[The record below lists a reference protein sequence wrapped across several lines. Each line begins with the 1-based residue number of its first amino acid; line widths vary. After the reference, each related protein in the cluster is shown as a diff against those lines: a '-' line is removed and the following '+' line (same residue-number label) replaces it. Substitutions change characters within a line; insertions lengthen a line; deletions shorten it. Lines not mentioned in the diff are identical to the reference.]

1 MVETTVI
8 HISSNNTYLEE
19 KCRICLERG
28 KEELK
33 KRCDCND
40 LCHDS
45 CLINWIH
52 QRPNTQDKKDMKCEI
67 CKTSYNTD
75 KKFNRKLN
83 NDITI
88 LWCLFTFIFFI
99 SLHIWFSIFLSNL
112 KNQDVKM
119 DALPYFI
126 ILLLIISIYLSI
138 VFYLSKL

>member
-1 MVETTVI
+1 MFR
-8 HISSNNTYLEE
+8 
-19 KCRICLERG
+19 KG

-88 LWCLFTFIFFI
+88 IMVFIYFYIFHIHYIYGFQFFFQI
-99 SLHIWFSIFLSNL
+99 L
-112 KNQDVKM
+112 KIKM
-119 DALPYFI
+119 
-126 ILLLIISIYLSI
+126 
-138 VFYLSKL
+138 